1 MSERRSQ
8 AMAAFLALALS
19 LACSLADAAA
29 LGGDTAVP
37 AAAPASAPRNA
48 ISRAYRVRIQL
59 AGRSL
64 TATLVD
70 NPTTRD
76 LVSLLPLD
84 LPGRD
89 FMHFEKIAVLP
100 RKLTTHEAAP
110 SYTPVAGDFGYF
122 DPWGNLA
129 LFHDDWRPSS
139 GLVYLGRFDGS
150 VDALRI
156 KGDMRVRVELMK

>member
-1 MSERRSQ
+1 MPERRSK
-8 AMAAFLALALS
+8 AIGALLVVALS
-19 LACSLADAAA
+19 LVCNPSYGAAP
-29 LGGDTAVP
+29 GGDKAAP
-37 AAAPASAPRNA
+37 AAAPASGPRNA
-48 ISRAYRVRIQL
+48 ITRTYRVRIQL

-89 FMHFEKIAVLP
+89 FMHFEKIAYLP
-100 RKLTTHEAAP
+100 RKLTTHEAPP

-139 GLVYLGRFDGS
+139 GLVYLGRFDGP

-156 KGDMRVRVELMK
+156 KGEMPIRVELMK